1 MGLDWL
7 GFMLGMALGK
17 LLTSAAVKGDWYLAL
32 FSLGQYR
39 RVNGSS
45 MFSQRGLY

>member
-7 GFMLGMALGK
+7 GFMLDMVLGK
-17 LLTSAAVKGDWYLAL
+17 LLTSAAVKVDWYLAL
-32 FSLGQYR
+32 FSLGQCC

-45 MFSQRGLY
+45 MFSQGGLY